1 MSTIITTNFST
12 EVAQQFYNL
21 MDVGANDYLPEERKS
36 YLYCAVGRELPWN
49 EGVEIEPT
57 PGQATRDFI
66 SYFDQS
72 VVARRL
78 TLNNIS
84 FVIRRINWIQN
95 TVYSKYGCTIC
106 PINSNFYVL
115 NSKKQVFKCLD
126 NRNSAPSTYEPEI
139 SLSTTSLEEP
149 YFITADGYK
158 WKYMYSI
165 TTAQQEKYL
174 TETWMPVSVNRFVNS
189 AAVNR
194 SIDIVT
200 ITNTGNNYVNGPLQ
214 GIISVNGDGAGAV
227 LKANVIGGR
236 ITDIIIQDRGLG
248 YTKANLFFTDVAGGI
263 GTDASASVVLSPQ
276 NGHGYN
282 PVQELYANTI
292 MFNVDFDGSESD
304 VYPTE
309 NDFRLIYLIKN
320 PYKHGTLELADSD
333 LYTLYTLIDV
343 SSGIGDYNDDEYVF
357 QGESIELAN
366 FVGTVISF
374 NENTNKLYIND
385 LRGTYNNNVPI
396 KGAQSGA
403 IRIGLAKTDPT
414 LALYTGDILYVSEI
428 LPISRS
434 DNQKDR
440 IKFILSF

>member
-1 MSTIITTNFST
+1 
-12 EVAQQFYNL
+12 
-21 MDVGANDYLPEERKS
+21 
-36 YLYCAVGRELPWN
+36 
-49 EGVEIEPT
+49 
-57 PGQATRDFI
+57 
-66 SYFDQS
+66 
-72 VVARRL
+72 
-78 TLNNIS
+78 
-84 FVIRRINWIQN
+84 
-95 TVYSKYGCTIC
+95 
-106 PINSNFYVL
+106 
-115 NSKKQVFKCLD
+115 
-126 NRNSAPSTYEPEI
+126 
-139 SLSTTSLEEP
+139 
-149 YFITADGYK
+149 
-158 WKYMYSI
+158 MYSI
-165 TTAQQEKYL
+165 TTSQQEKYL
-174 TETWMPVSVNRFVNS
+174 TEQWMPVSFNRFVKS
-189 AAVNR
+189 AAINR

-214 GIISVNGDGAGAV
+214 GIISVDGDGAGAV
-227 LKANVIGGR
+227 LKANVIGGH

-248 YTKANLFFTDVAGGI
+248 YTKANLNFTDVAGGV
-263 GTDASASVVLSPQ
+263 GTDAKASVVLSPQ
-276 NGHGYN
+276 NGHGYD

-320 PYKHGTLELADSD
+320 PYTQGTLELANSD

-343 SSGIGDYNDDEYVF
+343 SAGIGDYNDDEYVF
-357 QGESIELAN
+357 QGESMELAS
-366 FVGTVISF
+366 FVGTVIAF
-374 NENTNKLYIND
+374 KENTNKLYIND

-414 LALYTGDILYVSEI
+414 LALYTGNILYASEI